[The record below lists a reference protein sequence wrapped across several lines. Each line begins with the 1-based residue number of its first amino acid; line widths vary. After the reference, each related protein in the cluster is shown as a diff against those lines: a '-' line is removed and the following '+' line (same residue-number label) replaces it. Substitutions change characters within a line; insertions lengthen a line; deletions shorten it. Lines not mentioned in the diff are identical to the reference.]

1 MFADFI
7 IPVINHQTA
16 TFDEKRNQI
25 NEMMIQMAQTVGAPP
40 GIPETKTKLTV
51 DRIQQTFLYLLITGI
66 TIGTLQT
73 YFPGALSPYL
83 EWAYSMYVYLLEKGQ
98 VTPANAA
105 NVAAEIARDPSL
117 LSVGRF
123 AAAAAQ
129 ATLRLGNAAFIA
141 CARAAVDCAQMGID
155 IASHIPEC
163 AYYGLQVLGI
173 TLVTGVAKKAAD
185 TAVTA
190 ATVGIEAVTG
200 KYNKN
205 IADFIDADGIPR
217 VKAAVSNTLARASD
231 TVSTT
236 IAGIADYS
244 KATIIESIK
253 DMNTINQQVTNPR
266 PDWVEKV
273 GVGPSINA
281 IITNAL
287 DERIKITAEMYR
299 TALTKLIGRLSEIS
313 FDENPAKDATNE
325 QIQTLASDYRTSW
338 EDPNLKAIIA
348 LWRFATTWTKLK
360 RSESHG
366 PLGTRKLLP
375 TGELKIKSDSLP
387 DDFEFRPYGDNPDE
401 MFVEHTYKQAVGNS
415 KNFTKQDLEIMG
427 EGDYI
432 KGAVLDD
439 KFLNYYDQNTDF
451 QHAMEDTGIL
461 SLISSEPHSF
471 QTELIEEL
479 KITPTYI
486 GPNNHEKNDESYR
499 NAIIKYFEKKGKR
512 EKAEEI
518 KKTVKKNLQNFYKK
532 TGSSFSKG
540 GRKSRRY
547 KKKRSTLKRRQMKRR
562 RTRKGKKRRHTKKR

>member
-1 MFADFI
+1 
-7 IPVINHQTA
+7 
-16 TFDEKRNQI
+16 
-25 NEMMIQMAQTVGAPP
+25 MAETVGAPT
-40 GIPETKTKLTV
+40 GTNTILIV
-51 DRIQQTFLYLLITGI
+51 DWYRKAFLYLLLTGI
-66 TIGTLQT
+66 TIATLQA
-73 YFPGALSPYL
+73 YFPDTLSAHL
-83 EWAYSMYVYLLEKGQ
+83 EWAYSMYVSLFANNQ
-98 VTPANAA
+98 VTPETAA
-105 NVAAEIARDPSL
+105 TVAADIARNPSPF
-117 LSVGRF
+117 SVGPF
-123 AAAAAQ
+123 VAAAAQ

-155 IASHIPEC
+155 IARRIPEC
-163 AYYGLQVLGI
+163 AYYGFQVLGI

-190 ATVGIEAVTG
+190 ATIGVETLAGNNDE
-200 KYNKN
+200 K
-205 IADFIDADGIPR
+205 IAAFIDADGIPQTI
-217 VKAAVSNTLARASD
+217 AAVSNTLARASD
-231 TVSTT
+231 TVSTA

-244 KATIIESIK
+244 KATIIESIENM
-253 DMNTINQQVTNPR
+253 DQINRDVTDPKKG
-266 PDWVEKV
+266 WVEKV

-299 TALTKLIGRLSEIS
+299 TALTNLIGRLSGIS
-313 FDENPAKDATNE
+313 FDENPAMDATNK
-325 QIQTLASDYRTSW
+325 QIQDLASQFRTSW
-338 EDPNLKAIIA
+338 DNPNWKAIIA

-366 PLGTRKLLP
+366 PFGKPSIEFP
-375 TGELKIKSDSLP
+375 TGELKIKSASMP
-387 DDFEFRPYGDNPDE
+387 REYRYRPYGDNPDE
-401 MFVEHTYKQAVGNS
+401 IFVEHTYKQAVGNS

-532 TGSSFSKG
+532 TGSSFSKAVANHDDT
-540 GRKSRRY
+540 RRND
-547 KKKRSTLKRRQMKRR
+547 LL
-562 RTRKGKKRRHTKKR
+562 